1 MNYQVTVT
9 RRKTLLGATTLAAAD
24 ALGSQTPGLAPSP
37 ANAQTAPTKSPR
49 GFPTKETTERLYDE
63 ADLNRA
69 IQAYKFFYP
78 NISMAGFAG
87 GLEKVGAV
95 NNKTFFII
103 SAAPKQLFFTANADT
118 PYALI
123 PLDLREGWQT
133 TGIFA
138 G

>member
-1 MNYQVTVT
+1 MNPQVTVT
-9 RRKTLLGATTLAAAD
+9 RRKTLLGATTLAAAS
-24 ALGSQTPGLAPSP
+24 ALGPRTLGLAPSP
-37 ANAQTAPTKSPR
+37 ANAQTAPTEFPR
-49 GFPTKETTERLYDE
+49 GFPTYETIERLYDE

-69 IQAYKFFYP
+69 IQTYKFFYP
-78 NISMAGFAG
+78 NISMAGLG
-87 GLEKVGAV
+87 GGFEKFSPAFSFLSV
-95 NNKTFFII
+95 
-103 SAAPKQLFFTANADT
+103 SPKQILFTANADT